1 MTKTKKISLILIVI
15 TMMLMIG
22 FLLIG
27 CGDKKQAS
35 PAQYNINLPTS
46 DLYEISSS
54 HTTAQAG
61 QTITLTIILESKVY
75 AITEVL
81 ANDIVCEK
89 TDEAYT
95 FSMPEEDVTIV
106 VNTQIQEINS
116 DDGVLWATSAPNQ
129 IAKAQEGDT
138 WADDYIYFNFVEN
151 VNSPQYE
158 LVSTDENVIPNDA
171 MSVYFKDAN
180 MGSMKSGGSITI
192 ELDKV
197 NLGTTYLIFHV
208 HTSSGGYTDATITKK
223 IEVVEYGQI
232 EVTTWTNTI
241 NFDLSSI
248 YDRYE
253 NINISISDQNS
264 QYGTESNSVSLK
276 PDNEKVTVDI
286 QYVPGHAYSVS
297 VISGTIGEDGYW
309 DYDAIFVIN
318 DTIAGSGTGD
328 NEEDFTRY
336 IDGNLYFI
344 YEGASINL
352 KVLPPQSN

>member
-1 MTKTKKISLILIVI
+1 MTKTKKISLTLIVI

-61 QTITLTIILESKVY
+61 QTITLTITLESKVY
-75 AITEVL
+75 VITEVL

-89 TDEAYT
+89 TDEDYT
-95 FSMPEEDVTIV
+95 FSMPEEDVTII

-116 DDGVLWATSAPNQ
+116 NDGVLWAASAPNQ

-138 WADDYIYFNFVEN
+138 WANDYIYFDFVEN

-158 LVSTDENVIPNDA
+158 LVSTDENVVPNDA
-171 MSVYFKDAN
+171 MSIYFEDAN

-197 NLGTTYLIFHV
+197 NLGTIYYNMN
-208 HTSSGGYTDATITKK
+208 GGYTDATITKK

-232 EVTTWTNTI
+232 EVTTWKNTI

-276 PDNEKVTVDI
+276 PDKEEVSVEI
-286 QYVPGHAYSVS
+286 QYVPGHAYYVN
-297 VISGTIGEDGYW
+297 VYSGTIGDDGYW
-309 DYDAIFVIN
+309 DYDAVFVIN
-318 DTIAGSGTGD
+318 DTIAGSGVGD
-328 NEEDFTRY
+328 DEEDFTRY

-344 YEGASINL
+344 HEGASIDL